1 MANNYNTLDSLA
13 TNVQAE
19 TPKTFTFTR
28 TTFDTNGSDLWEN
41 RVAGKLTG
49 YANERGELR
58 SQAYDAT
65 SVAARFKSNSAGDNT
80 SVNVIEGTLSDSTVK
95 FSANALGDVT
105 VVRNL
110 AVGGDA
116 GVSGLAIANLF
127 AGAWWALPMTGAT
140 NTSTA
145 LAASTA
151 YLIPIVVTKTG
162 SLSNLGIEITTTD
175 TGTVRFGLAS
185 DSAGQPSDLARRLR
199 RRSWPPATG
208 LVSPAGP
215 VSTVLTAGVRY
226 YLGIV
231 PQGGTG
237 TLAVRGRNTT
247 DPRVPVTVSGG
258 TPTVNVV
265 RNAWVST
272 AAFAGA
278 LSGSITLAAVANGP
292 GFFAKI

>member
-185 DSAGQPSDLARRLR
+185 DSAGQPSTWLADYG
-199 RRSWPPATG
+199 SVVATATG

-237 TLAVRGRNTT
+237 TLVVRGRNTT